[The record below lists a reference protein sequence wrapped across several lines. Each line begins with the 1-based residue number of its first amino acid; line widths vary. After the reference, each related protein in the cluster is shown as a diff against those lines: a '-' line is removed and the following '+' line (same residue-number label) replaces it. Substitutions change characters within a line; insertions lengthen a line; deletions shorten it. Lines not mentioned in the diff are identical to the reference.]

1 MVFWKVRRFWKGRA
15 EHWRNGELGLEKCK
29 IQFEI
34 GHDLLEE
41 KGLFWSRA
49 VPSGLGGGGAGRGDS
64 CPPEIWQS
72 DYNALRSVISAPPP
86 PPPPVIRENT
96 SALTSC
102 SKIAR
107 YGAVEALE
115 NIRFLL
121 GVRLGT
127 VWGKS
132 AMTDLVAREAG
143 LAEFF
148 RHQLASNHVIPAQV
162 R

>member
-1 MVFWKVRRFWKGRA
+1 MESWA
-15 EHWRNGELGLEKCK
+15 WRNVRSSLRLGMTYLRRRGC
-29 IQFEI
+29 
-34 GHDLLEE
+34 
-41 KGLFWSRA
+41 
-49 VPSGLGGGGAGRGDS
+49 SGAGPYLAGWGGGAGRGDS
-64 CPPEIWQS
+64 CPQRFDKVTITLLEVSSLSP
-72 DYNALRSVISAPPP
+72 PPP